1 MILIALETSSS
12 SAGLAVTDGETILVE
27 SSLQMGAV
35 YAEHLPVMLER
46 GLNDAGIEISQIA
59 GIAVS
64 IGPGSYTGL
73 RVGLSLAKGL
83 AYSTRKPLVAVP
95 TLDAVA
101 FGSPYCPYP
110 IHAIL
115 DARNQ
120 KIYTAEFD
128 MSKGKLQRKS
138 PDIATT
144 VDDLSKNINEPSLL
158 LGPGALAY
166 REQLKVNLG
175 EHAHFTSSGGDLRAA
190 SIAALGL
197 ERLERGEQASLFE
210 LEPEYLRK
218 PNFKRRSDQLHTG
231 ALPITP

>member
-12 SAGLAVTDGETILVE
+12 SAGLAVTEGKAILVE
-27 SSLQMGAV
+27 SSLQMGSV
-35 YAEHLPVMLER
+35 YAEQLPVMLER
-46 GLNDAGIEISQIA
+46 GLKDAGLKISQIG
-59 GIAVS
+59 GIAIS

-83 AYSTRKPLVAVP
+83 AFSTGKPLVAVP

-115 DARNQ
+115 DARHQ

-128 MSKGKLQRKS
+128 MSQGNLQRKS
-138 PDIATT
+138 RDIATT
-144 VDDLSKNINEPSLL
+144 VDKLSENINGPALL
-158 LGPGALAY
+158 LGPGALTY
-166 REQLKVNLG
+166 GEQLRANLG
-175 EHAHFTSSGGDLRAA
+175 ERAHFTSSGSDLRAS

-197 ERLERGEQASLFE
+197 EYLERGEQASLYE
-210 LEPEYLRK
+210 IEPTYLRK
-218 PNFKRRSDQLHTG
+218 PNFKRRSAQPDTG
-231 ALPITP
+231 VLPNVP